1 MHGHPEPAG
10 NAGETLNETSLNK
23 VLLWSRRR
31 TDDAT
36 PTSASTC
43 SRTVRA
49 GDAANRPPPQ
59 PPQGDDGIMSIPLLT
74 FFTPLAPICFPR
86 KILPPDFFS
95 SPGRHMSPFVSPMF
109 PASKPCPVART
120 LVLYGVLQ
128 MLL

>member
-1 MHGHPEPAG
+1 MEPTPRRKRNPLVRQGLRPDGRTKRHGQ
-10 NAGETLNETSLNK
+10 
-23 VLLWSRRR
+23 
-31 TDDAT
+31 
-36 PTSASTC
+36 
-43 SRTVRA
+43 
-49 GDAANRPPPQ
+49 RPPPQ

-74 FFTPLAPICFPR
+74 FFTPLAPMCFPR